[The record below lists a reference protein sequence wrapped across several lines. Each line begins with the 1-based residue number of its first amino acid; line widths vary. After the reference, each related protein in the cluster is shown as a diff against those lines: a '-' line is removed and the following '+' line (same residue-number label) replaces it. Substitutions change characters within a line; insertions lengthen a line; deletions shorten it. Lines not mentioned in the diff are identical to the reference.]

1 MSSIS
6 SSPQEEVGQSHL
18 SRHTGSWSDVRGE
31 PSAADAK
38 RASTLSRSATT
49 PSVTSASTTQSQ
61 SHMVGPS
68 PHTSQP
74 LLGIGAVDR
83 DIAAQSVPHY
93 GLDSRMPS
101 SASSRNA
108 TTYDTAYMTP
118 AALDWSVS
126 GNPSTCAAP
135 SGAPPPP
142 FDGHISTRM
151 QSSGPIAS
159 EGHIVY
165 VHVYSYRPRLHTH
178 SMLHTVLCTVVPV
191 PVGSCVGT

>member
-18 SRHTGSWSDVRGE
+18 SRHTGSWSEVRGE

-38 RASTLSRSATT
+38 RALTLSRSATT

-93 GLDSRMPS
+93 SLDSRMPS
-101 SASSRNA
+101 SAKPECR
-108 TTYDTAYMTP
+108 
-118 AALDWSVS
+118 
-126 GNPSTCAAP
+126 
-135 SGAPPPP
+135 
-142 FDGHISTRM
+142 
-151 QSSGPIAS
+151 QK
-159 EGHIVY
+159 
-165 VHVYSYRPRLHTH
+165 
-178 SMLHTVLCTVVPV
+178 PV
-191 PVGSCVGT
+191 KR